1 MIIII
6 FFSIK
11 YITIKKNW
19 FSFSNVSPGRTY
31 KFYTGQPVFEF
42 GAGLS
47 YTTFSYTWYNDS
59 TIASYSIKSL
69 MKNKYDTQNV
79 LIQSF
84 RVNVTN
90 TGTMNGD
97 DVVLAYVIPPQVLCD
112 GVTPPIK
119 QLFRFERINLN
130 VGETKQVFF
139 PFNIESMLTVA
150 RDGSKWLH
158 PGEYHIFIGNQRMFT
173 IELQGYSSLW
183 QRFK

>member
-1 MIIII
+1 LIIII

-59 TIASYSIKSL
+59 KIASYSIKSL

-158 PGEYHIFIGNQRMFT
+158 PDEYHIFIGNQRMFT